1 MAASS
6 SMVGMKEWS
15 ETLVRELNQEIHG
28 LRAENSE
35 LKFHLYL
42 HFPELVVK
50 GKGRALPASE
60 YSSRG
65 PIINHYRPETRDV
78 ATSTSP
84 SKGRSS
90 DCSQC
95 KKAAASAKRNESEQ
109 RIHLHELEKAE
120 KLISKLKWIQVNQE
134 EKLVLQRMK
143 VQELQKEIQHL
154 KSNGLEIFSLQIH
167 PPLSSS
173 SSSSTPPTPA
183 ASSEMMLPGRHT
195 GGTDNSTPTN
205 TPPTRRRHNSSS
217 SLTQRR
223 SSSSSHHV
231 PSALPDDYKESVAT
245 LPPIGVQ
252 DLLTK
257 LTTISLRDS
266 KLPRFKAP
274 PLPIPGSTNVTP
286 ATLVSSKKNNNDL
299 HSHPPSNSM
308 QPLKAGLFRHESHVT

>member
-1 MAASS
+1 MSL
-6 SMVGMKEWS
+6 SM
-15 ETLVRELNQEIHG
+15 
-28 LRAENSE
+28 
-35 LKFHLYL
+35 
-42 HFPELVVK
+42 
-50 GKGRALPASE
+50 
-60 YSSRG
+60 
-65 PIINHYRPETRDV
+65 
-78 ATSTSP
+78 
-84 SKGRSS
+84 
-90 DCSQC
+90 
-95 KKAAASAKRNESEQ
+95 
-109 RIHLHELEKAE
+109 
-120 KLISKLKWIQVNQE
+120 
-134 EKLVLQRMK
+134 
-143 VQELQKEIQHL
+143 
-154 KSNGLEIFSLQIH
+154 QIH